1 MPLAKVSKWEVR
13 AGKDGVSGER
23 PKPSSVSAALW
34 GGFVEKGSKESET
47 IWLDLVSWSVDL
59 GQVRKGDMIIVS
71 GQLRARTWEGKQ
83 RLSVVVDELHGV
95 EAKKA
100 ETLPEGDMPF

>member
-1 MPLAKVSKWEVR
+1 MPLAKVVKWEVR

-59 GQVRKGDMIIVS
+59 GQVRKGDMITVS
-71 GQLRARTWEGKQ
+71 GQLRARTREGKQ
-83 RLSVVVDELHGV
+83 RLSVVVEEIFGI
-95 EAKKA
+95 E
-100 ETLPEGDMPF
+100 ETSPEGDMPF